1 MSTRAAL
8 VLVVVRVHCTA
19 VRFDCRNPAGPR
31 TRTVYYSTMLYVLV
45 VVYEKRT
52 APPSIYRYCTT
63 ALQADRRNDR
73 RRPLPLLANRHAGER
88 VAVVTTALKY
98 CTPQVL
104 ASTQGRSPTAAAR
117 WHADAGGGN
126 APGTATAA
134 PDGTGFRQRDAH
146 VRAQKRPAARGQREG
161 SAQPVQS
168 QPPRQLLHVLS

>member
-31 TRTVYYSTMLYVLV
+31 TRTVYYSTMLCSSVSTVQLYHLL
-45 VVYEKRT
+45 
-52 APPSIYRYCTT
+52 IYRYCTT

-126 APGTATAA
+126 TPGTATAA